1 MQTLKV
7 DMTNSENEAWTKK
20 ETNEDAIF
28 TLNVEETVVGILQYS
43 NKDSSSD
50 TVYPVTRKTTRSHKV
65 SIILTSE
72 I

>member
-28 TLNVEETVVGILQYS
+28 TLNVEETVVGIKQNYS
-43 NKDSSSD
+43 CNSEKDS
-50 TVYPVTRKTTRSHKV
+50 VYPVTRKTTRSHKV

>member
-28 TLNVEETVVGILQYS
+28 TLNVEETVVGIRQANKYESS
-43 NKDSSSD
+43 NDY
-50 TVYPVTRKTTRSHKV
+50 VYPVTRNTTRSHKV